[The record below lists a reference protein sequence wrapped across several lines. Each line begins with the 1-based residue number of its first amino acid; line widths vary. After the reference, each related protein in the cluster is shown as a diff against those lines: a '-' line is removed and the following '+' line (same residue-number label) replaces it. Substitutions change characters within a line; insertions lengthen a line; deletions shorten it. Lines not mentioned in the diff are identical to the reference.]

1 LPRPAAAEEAEE
13 EEAEAVAK
21 GPEGGDE
28 ALMASV
34 KGSAGTSKAS
44 EPEGSDIR
52 PALAGAAGGEQ
63 GEEEESILGV
73 IARRQVKAGEVDLGG
88 AQEECGRE
96 SREEEER
103 EGREGRE
110 RARAREEEQEALQR
124 GEEREEEKAERARL
138 EDLSFFLS
146 QVLTLLPLLTQKCK
160 Y

>member
-1 LPRPAAAEEAEE
+1 MPRPAAAEEAEE

-88 AQEECGRE
+88 AEEECGRQ
-96 SREEEER
+96 RRQVEER
-103 EGREGRE
+103 EGTE

-124 GEEREEEKAERARL
+124 GEEREEETAERARL